1 MGKGMEQLKALKAL
15 GAEHLKEGRYSEAA
29 VYFRDILARF
39 DQEAQHIT
47 SETEM
52 EEAIRKVQLA
62 SRKNLSLCCLKL
74 GRLQGCIEQC
84 RLVLEVEPNNVKVVY
99 RIGKAYLEL
108 RQFDSAEHYLRRAF
122 YLDPQEKEVMRS
134 LEEI

>member
-1 MGKGMEQLKALKAL
+1 MEK
-15 GAEHLKEGRYSEAA
+15 
-29 VYFRDILARF
+29 V
-39 DQEAQHIT
+39 
-47 SETEM
+47 
-52 EEAIRKVQLA
+52 IRELQLA

-74 GRLQGCIEQC
+74 GRMQGCIEQC
-84 RLVLEVEPNNVKVVY
+84 RLVLEVEPNNLKVVY
-99 RIGKAYLEL
+99 RIGRAYLEL